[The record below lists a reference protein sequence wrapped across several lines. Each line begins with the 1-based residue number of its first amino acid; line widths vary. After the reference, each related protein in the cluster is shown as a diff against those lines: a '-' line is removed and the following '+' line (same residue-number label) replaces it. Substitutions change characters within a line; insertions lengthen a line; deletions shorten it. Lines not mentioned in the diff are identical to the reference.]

1 MLQEEIWAL
10 FKQMER
16 EWFRGEIED
25 KKQQMNI

>member
-16 EWFRGEIED
+16 ERFRWEIED

>member
-16 EWFRGEIED
+16 KRFRWEIQD
-25 KKQQMNI
+25 KKQQMKI